1 MGKSGNEEMVIGKR
15 TSVEEGLFRMPGA
28 WATLL
33 LVLADALALEASLFL
48 AYFLRETLSVLF
60 PAWVPLEALRSVAL
74 AILLFPLGYALAGL
88 YPGYGLSAVERMRR
102 NVQVTFLLFLA
113 LIAWEWIFVREG
125 WSRGVLLLAMG
136 LAVVLMPLGAALARE
151 ALVRLNLWGVPV
163 LILGAGKT
171 GALVARKLRE
181 DKVLGL
187 LPVAFLDDDPA
198 KWGTL
203 LEGVPVTG
211 GLEEMEKFQKM
222 GVRHAILAMPGA
234 GRNRLAALLH
244 SLPFH
249 QVVLIPDL
257 FGLQS
262 LWVSSWDLSGVL
274 GLEIRKNLLLRR
286 NQLLKRALDYLL
298 GLPLTLLALPVMGL
312 AALWI
317 KWVSPGPAF
326 YTQEREGYRG

>member
-1 MGKSGNEEMVIGKR
+1 
-15 TSVEEGLFRMPGA
+15 
-28 WATLL
+28 
-33 LVLADALALEASLFL
+33 
-48 AYFLRETLSVLF
+48 
-60 PAWVPLEALRSVAL
+60 
-74 AILLFPLGYALAGL
+74 
-88 YPGYGLSAVERMRR
+88 
-102 NVQVTFLLFLA
+102 
-113 LIAWEWIFVREG
+113 
-125 WSRGVLLLAMG
+125 
-136 LAVVLMPLGAALARE
+136 
-151 ALVRLNLWGVPV
+151 
-163 LILGAGKT
+163 
-171 GALVARKLRE
+171 
-181 DKVLGL
+181 
-187 LPVAFLDDDPA
+187 
-198 KWGTL
+198 
-203 LEGVPVTG
+203 
-211 GLEEMEKFQKM
+211 MEKFQKM

-262 LWVSSWDLSGVL
+262 LWVSSRDLSGVL